1 MSGNYDKMLAAA
13 RDYFVSCGL
22 AKTAHAPRFFG
33 EPLQIDRESGEIF
46 RADGSAADVSL
57 GMTVYD
63 YLSHLPN
70 NPVLCGRFTAHENL
84 NTIRGGTLTGRL
96 QVSREAAGAPF
107 AGKIPLLREACL
119 RLGGQEQKDGD
130 FAAILPLLDDF
141 PVYLRF
147 YDADDEFPARLQ
159 ILWDEN
165 TPQFL
170 TYETSWYTTG
180 VILQALNAKTR

>member
-13 RDYFVSCGL
+13 RDYFVYHGL
-22 AKTAHAPRFFG
+22 AKDVKAPRFFG
-33 EPLQIDRESGEIF
+33 EQLQIDPESGEIF
-46 RADGSAADVSL
+46 RADGSAADVNL

-70 NPVLCGRFTAHENL
+70 RPTLCRRFTAHESL
-84 NTIRGGTLTGRL
+84 NTIRSGTLTGRL

-107 AGKIPLLREACL
+107 AGKIDRLREACL
-119 RLGGQEQKDGD
+119 RLGGREQKDGD

-147 YDADDEFPARLQ
+147 YDADDEFPAQLQ

-170 TYETSWYTTG
+170 TYETSWYTTAA
-180 VILQALNAKTR
+180 ILQALGEQAR